1 MDCKRLLGKLLEYD
15 PKQRISAEDALK
27 DPWIKLHDQSEL
39 DHEITMQALVSLCKF
54 NTQQKLQ
61 EAVITFIV
69 GQLASK
75 EDMIDLQRAFK
86 VLDTDGDGMIS
97 RAELTVG
104 LQKIYNEGAAEQV
117 EKVFSKVDIDG
128 SGFID
133 YSEWVVATIDKEKL
147 LTRDKL

>member
-1 MDCKRLLGKLLEYD
+1 MLCYD
-15 PKQRISAEDALK
+15 PKQRISADDALK
-27 DPWIKLHDQSEL
+27 DQWIKLYDQSEH
-39 DHEITMQALVSLCKF
+39 DHEITMQALISLCKF

-75 EDMIDLQRAFK
+75 EDMIDLQKAFK
-86 VLDTDGDGMIS
+86 VLDTDNDGTLS

-104 LQKIYNEGAAEQV
+104 LQKLYGDSAADEV
-117 EKVFSKVDIDG
+117 EKIFKKVDIDG

-133 YSEWVVATIDKEKL
+133 YSEWVVATINKEKL